1 MSDFSIGKIP
11 QDRKFSIEM
20 RFQATWRLCVYE
32 PSNLKAHFA
41 DYVVLECLD
50 FDSFPIA
57 VSTDDSPECL
67 VFKKVV

>member
-1 MSDFSIGKIP
+1 M
-11 QDRKFSIEM
+11 
-20 RFQATWRLCVYE
+20 YE

-57 VSTDDSPECL
+57 VSTDDLPECL
-67 VFKKVV
+67 VFKKKLSKTRINVVAIKCLTSTLAKSHKI